1 MNLNI
6 LGYIIYLS
14 ITAIIILLVGLWVY
28 FVYKVRIEYFKT
40 FRENLAIIT
49 DKNEKN
55 KKPLP
60 SKNSVLKAMK
70 TVFENGTESQILF
83 MLKKLQEINDKRFVN
98 DVQKLLKHPSDKI
111 KTAAIQNM
119 YFLNNATLVSEVSAL
134 LKSDNED
141 LVLATL
147 EYLLLHE
154 SKDNRHISPSR
165 SIPPRRRST
174 TAPR

>member
-1 MNLNI
+1 
-6 LGYIIYLS
+6 
-14 ITAIIILLVGLWVY
+14 
-28 FVYKVRIEYFKT
+28 
-40 FRENLAIIT
+40 
-49 DKNEKN
+49 
-55 KKPLP
+55 
-60 SKNSVLKAMK
+60 MK

-154 SKDNRHISPSR
+154 SKDNRHIYNEYLNHENIKSTLLFCAPSCRVRAHILPSR
-165 SIPPRRRST
+165 RLHRLCSIQLRQWC
-174 TAPR
+174 